1 MCDMVVSSGCAAW
14 QTIWHFRCF
23 ATFKFLLSMP
33 YFHTPQ
39 FVAPAK
45 PLHSDLEESAR
56 RKNKEMRVC
65 RSQTALWNYFCIL
78 TYLLKS
84 LLFSREKSLAVVFI
98 VSLVSPKTYS
108 NYRKYLFLRNYVCSL
123 SKTM

>member
-1 MCDMVVSSGCAAW
+1 MCVTW
-14 QTIWHFRCF
+14 W
-23 ATFKFLLSMP
+23 
-33 YFHTPQ
+33 FHQAVQPGKQFGISDVLRHSNSYSPCHIFTPQ

-84 LLFSREKSLAVVFI
+84 LLSSREKSLAVVFI